1 MKSTR
6 QIFINLLFIIFVI
19 SLLIAC
25 NKIDNTI
32 HNNWQTIYQNDGLDL
47 QSIKFLD
54 KDHGFVLADSSG
66 IHGLLNWK
74 FVLSTQ
80 DGGNTWNPIT
90 CTTYDTVD
98 QFPLY
103 DIDYMYPISQN
114 ILLTTGYRV
123 HKSTDAGKTWKDV
136 SPQSWGPVIYD
147 LHIIDSITWVVAK
160 GNNIYRTN
168 NAGQTWQIVSDKLPP
183 SGHFSF
189 PSLSTGYAYGGYFNC
204 GISGIGPCVNYGNVA
219 KTIDAGQSWTILEPE
234 PWKSNNISI
243 PNINALQ
250 FITDQTGYMSTFGDY
265 KLYKTVDGGNN
276 WVLIHNDNNANGL
289 EYFISENL
297 GYYSDGE
304 TIYVTNDGGKTWK
317 ADYYN
322 NAVESDIL
330 AWTFLETG
338 EGYAI
343 TKDHRIIKNIH

>member
-66 IHGLLNWK
+66 IHGLLKWK

-103 DIDYMYPISQN
+103 DI
-114 ILLTTGYRV
+114 
-123 HKSTDAGKTWKDV
+123 
-136 SPQSWGPVIYD
+136 
-147 LHIIDSITWVVAK
+147 
-160 GNNIYRTN
+160 
-168 NAGQTWQIVSDKLPP
+168 
-183 SGHFSF
+183 
-189 PSLSTGYAYGGYFNC
+189 
-204 GISGIGPCVNYGNVA
+204 
-219 KTIDAGQSWTILEPE
+219 
-234 PWKSNNISI
+234 
-243 PNINALQ
+243 
-250 FITDQTGYMSTFGDY
+250 
-265 KLYKTVDGGNN
+265 
-276 WVLIHNDNNANGL
+276 
-289 EYFISENL
+289 
-297 GYYSDGE
+297 
-304 TIYVTNDGGKTWK
+304 
-317 ADYYN
+317 
-322 NAVESDIL
+322 
-330 AWTFLETG
+330 
-338 EGYAI
+338 
-343 TKDHRIIKNIH
+343 